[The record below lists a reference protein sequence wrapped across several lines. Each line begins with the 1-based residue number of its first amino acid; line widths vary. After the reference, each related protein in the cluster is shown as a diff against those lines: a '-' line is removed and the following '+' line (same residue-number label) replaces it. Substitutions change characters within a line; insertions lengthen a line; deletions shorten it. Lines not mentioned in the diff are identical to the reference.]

1 MTETR
6 WGQVEALF
14 HAAVAVE
21 PAARDAFLRNACST
35 DPDLQRDVESLLR
48 AEEIDHDPLARMVSS
63 VAEDFAE
70 RAIESR
76 VGERVGAYRLIDV
89 IGHGGMGTV
98 YLAERA
104 DDAYRA
110 RVAIKFVRGAHAV
123 PDLVR
128 RFLAERQILADL
140 NHPGIARLLDGG
152 ATVDGTPYL
161 VLEYVDGVPVDEW
174 CDARGIGVRER
185 IALLVKVC
193 EAVQFAHDSRVVH
206 RDLKPSNILVTTGGE
221 PKLVDFGIARI
232 LGDAAQLETATGLRV
247 LTPAYASPEQVR
259 GQAITVATDVY
270 SLGAVLFHLV
280 AGKPPFDLAGASAG
294 EIERRICHD
303 VAPPLSGAP
312 RLALDAR
319 DRDLVDHLDE
329 IVARALRK
337 RPDQRHSSVMALA
350 ADLRGALSH
359 APRRHGWPRL
369 ARMVRRHRIA
379 TVATVLTAGIV
390 LTGVT
395 ARALGARRNGA
406 VTFQVLPVQTVDH
419 GIAHPFSVTSADI
432 NGDGREDLVWNHLG
446 PTGNQVAVALG
457 QVDGAF
463 VMQPVATHPAEAD
476 LSWDGGFT
484 LSVGD
489 FDGDGRA
496 DLLWNRSRDT
506 LANLASVGF
515 SNGDGTFRFTP
526 VFAFGGPALR
536 WATGWETLTGDLDGD
551 GRDDVV
557 FNHLGA
563 NNSVRVFYWQR
574 DSTFT
579 SQGPIVHFAQRWTGY
594 RAFISDIDGDRRA
607 DILWNDVPV
616 WANRTYVA
624 RSRGESFDLLA
635 GQDHAEASGW
645 EGSRT
650 YVADFDGDGR
660 GDLVWAGVTAD
671 SLRVWLA
678 RGQPSAEFR
687 FLPVQRL
694 PVSPGALPSEALVGD
709 FNGDLRA
716 DLLWSTSLP
725 AGQSLLMRGSKDG
738 GFRLEK
744 WLTNGATLDAATRDS
759 SLFVPRVMDV
769 NGDGRDDLVWTERSG
784 SRLYVALA
792 GLAGS

>member
-35 DPDLQRDVESLLR
+35 DPELQRDVESLLR

-70 RAIESR
+70 RAAESR

-161 VLEYVDGVPVDEW
+161 VLEYVDGVPIDEW
-174 CDARGIGVRER
+174 CDTRCAGVRER
-185 IALLVKVC
+185 VALLVKVC
-193 EAVQFAHDSRVVH
+193 AAVQFAHDARVVH
-206 RDLKPSNILVTTGGE
+206 RDLKPSNILVTEGGE

-232 LGDAAQLETATGLRV
+232 LGDTAQLETATGLRV

-259 GQAITVATDVY
+259 GQPITVATDVY

-280 AGKPPFDLAGASAG
+280 AGRPPFDLAGASAG

-303 VAPPLSGAP
+303 VAPPLSRAP
-312 RLALDAR
+312 GLALEQRDAHA
-319 DRDLVDHLDE
+319 VDHLDE

-337 RPDQRHSSVMALA
+337 RPDQRHPSVMAFA
-350 ADLRGALSH
+350 ADLRGVLSQ
-359 APRRHGWPRL
+359 APRRHRWPWI
-369 ARMVRRHRIA
+369 ARMARRHRVA
-379 TVATVLTAGIV
+379 SVATVLAAGIV

-406 VTFQVLPVQTVDH
+406 VTFRVLPMQMVDP
-419 GIAHPFSVTSADI
+419 GVTQPFSVTTADI

-446 PTGNQVAVALG
+446 PAGNQVAVGFGQAHGAL
-457 QVDGAF
+457 
-463 VMQPVATHPAEAD
+463 VMQPVATHPAGAAPA
-476 LSWDGGFT
+476 WDGGFT

-489 FDGDGRA
+489 FDGDGRD
-496 DLLWNRSRDT
+496 DLLWNRARDV
-506 LANLASVGF
+506 LPNLASVGY
-515 SNGDGTFRFTP
+515 SNGDGSFRFSP

-536 WATGWETLTGDLDGD
+536 WGTGWETLVGDLDGD

-557 FNHLGA
+557 FNHLGPS
-563 NNSVRVFYWQR
+563 NSVRVFHWQR

-579 SQGPIVHFAQRWTGY
+579 SPGPIVHFAQRWTGY
-594 RAFISDIDGDRRA
+594 RAFVIDIDGDRRA

-624 RSRGESFDLLA
+624 RSRSENFDLLA
-635 GQDHAEASGW
+635 AQDHAVAAGW

-650 YVADFDGDGR
+650 YVADIDGDGR
-660 GDLVWAGVTAD
+660 GDIIWAGVTAD
-671 SLRVWLA
+671 SLQVWLA
-678 RGQPSAEFR
+678 RGQSTAEFR

-694 PVSPGALPSEALVGD
+694 PLPSGARLSDALVGD
-709 FNGDLRA
+709 FNGDRRA
-716 DLLWSTSLP
+716 DLLWSESRP
-725 AGQSLLMRGSKDG
+725 SGQSLLMRGTQNG
-738 GFRLEK
+738 ALRLEE
-744 WLTNGATLDAATRDS
+744 WLTNGTTLDPAIGDS
-759 SLFVPRVMDV
+759 SLFVPRVVDV

-784 SRLYVALA
+784 GRLYVALA